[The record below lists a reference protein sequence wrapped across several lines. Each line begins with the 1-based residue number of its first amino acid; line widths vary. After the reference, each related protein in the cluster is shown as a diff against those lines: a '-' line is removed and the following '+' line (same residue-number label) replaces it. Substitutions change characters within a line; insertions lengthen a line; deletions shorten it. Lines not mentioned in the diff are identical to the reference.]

1 MLLPRVG
8 KAWQG
13 AGGIVDLAVLNIGAL
28 RQHDLG
34 SYYCK
39 TVATMH
45 THVLSLAATS
55 RAAGGRVPKALGV
68 IIAARARDGELKL
81 RASGAAVKQHRQTAR
96 IIKPTPVS
104 SDIVSHASLRSGR
117 RVKFHVHRHRR
128 LPWQRRRKQSTRTRG
143 LDARNSINLPTQLSR
158 QPRQHSPWNGS
169 TSSAFAI
176 SNNCPGIFSASHSLC
191 RRTPWPQ
198 LRLLLYRPTATAAA
212 CPASP
217 RCTAPCN
224 TGASRPSLS

>member
-68 IIAARARDGELKL
+68 IIAAQARDGELKL

-117 RVKFHVHRHRR
+117 RVKISRAQAQAVAVAAATQTVHSHPRPRR
-128 LPWQRRRKQSTRTRG
+128 PQLHQPP
-143 LDARNSINLPTQLSR
+143 DATI
-158 QPRQHSPWNGS
+158 SP
-169 TSSAFAI
+169 TSSAF
-176 SNNCPGIFSASHSLC
+176 PME
-191 RRTPWPQ
+191 R
-198 LRLLLYRPTATAAA
+198 
-212 CPASP
+212 
-217 RCTAPCN
+217 
-224 TGASRPSLS
+224 